1 MLHYTTHHESST
13 SSRFFITTP
22 QVNISILAFDRLDK
36 EVMHFNNAFLQEN
49 VVEMVVAKAST
60 ISENY
65 CKELALTIKHIFD
78 FKLEKEEKTI
88 IYICIPENSL
98 KHQLM
103 IRFIEC
109 DDNDH
114 FNYLFFNVE
123 DKVFCFFFNGL
134 KINTV
139 KTWISLVKFFKEEY
153 GINFETKD
161 E

>member
-1 MLHYTTHHESST
+1 MLHYTTHHESSN

-22 QVNISILAFDRLDK
+22 QVNISILAFDCLDQ
-36 EVMHFNNAFLQEN
+36 EVMHFNNDFLQEN
-49 VVEMVVAKAST
+49 VVEMVVAKASN

-78 FKLEKEEKTI
+78 FKLEKEDKTI

-103 IRFIEC
+103 LRFIES

-139 KTWISLVKFFKEEY
+139 KTWVSLVKFFKDEY